1 MTEVKHSDGPVASTI
16 RNIAIIAHVDHG
28 KTTLVDAM
36 MRQSGLFRENEAV
49 VDRMMDTMDL
59 ERERGITIMAKNAA
73 VHYRDVKINI
83 LDTPGH
89 SDFGGEV
96 ERVLKLVDG
105 VMLLVDAAE
114 GPLPQTRYVL
124 SKAFEAHLP
133 PIVVINKIDRHEAEP
148 ERVLDEI
155 YDLFIDLDATE
166 EQLNFP
172 VLYTVGRQGIARRS
186 LDDPSQDLRPLYEE
200 ILRSVPAPPVDVD
213 APLQLLI
220 ANLDYNDYVGRLGIG
235 RIVRGR
241 IHAGETVALC
251 KADGEVSRVKVAHV
265 YVFDGLKR
273 VATELA
279 EAGDVIAIAG
289 IAEVNIGDTIASVE
303 NPEPLP
309 RIRVDEPTISM
320 EFSVNNSPFA
330 GREGKFV
337 TSRNLRERLFRELLG
352 NVSIRVEETDSPDTF
367 RVTGR
372 GVLQLGILIEMMR
385 REGYELQV
393 AQPEVVTQT
402 VDGHLMEPI
411 EQVFI
416 DVPETFVGV
425 TTESLGRRKGVMSRM
440 INHGAG
446 RVRMEFEIPSRGLIG
461 FRSEFLSAT
470 KGTGLF
476 NTLFDRF
483 DKWQGTLPGRLSGA
497 LVADREGLTTPFAL
511 YNLQERGMMF
521 FPPSTPVYEGMV
533 VGENCRWDDLNVN
546 VCKEKKLTNMRES
559 TKEDTVKLVPPHTM
573 SLDECLEFIDSTELV
588 EVTPKSIRIRKKTLP
603 QHLRLREISREK
615 TERG

>member
-1 MTEVKHSDGPVASTI
+1 
-16 RNIAIIAHVDHG
+16 
-28 KTTLVDAM
+28 
-36 MRQSGLFRENEAV
+36 
-49 VDRMMDTMDL
+49 
-59 ERERGITIMAKNAA
+59 
-73 VHYRDVKINI
+73 
-83 LDTPGH
+83 
-89 SDFGGEV
+89 
-96 ERVLKLVDG
+96 
-105 VMLLVDAAE
+105 
-114 GPLPQTRYVL
+114 
-124 SKAFEAHLP
+124 
-133 PIVVINKIDRHEAEP
+133 
-148 ERVLDEI
+148 
-155 YDLFIDLDATE
+155 
-166 EQLNFP
+166 
-172 VLYTVGRQGIARRS
+172 
-186 LDDPSQDLRPLYEE
+186 
-200 ILRSVPAPPVDVD
+200 
-213 APLQLLI
+213 
-220 ANLDYNDYVGRLGIG
+220 
-235 RIVRGR
+235 
-241 IHAGETVALC
+241 
-251 KADGEVSRVKVAHV
+251 
-265 YVFDGLKR
+265 
-273 VATELA
+273 
-279 EAGDVIAIAG
+279 
-289 IAEVNIGDTIASVE
+289 
-303 NPEPLP
+303 
-309 RIRVDEPTISM
+309 
-320 EFSVNNSPFA
+320 
-330 GREGKFV
+330 
-337 TSRNLRERLFRELLG
+337 
-352 NVSIRVEETDSPDTF
+352 
-367 RVTGR
+367 
-372 GVLQLGILIEMMR
+372 MMR